1 MEIKMNNVVKN
12 TVGMTPNNTMAHKF
26 GLDDFDKQ
34 AEREGHAKKQLS
46 IYSIYR
52 KGKKQV

>member
-1 MEIKMNNVVKN
+1 MNNVVKS
-12 TVGMTPNNTMAHKF
+12 TVGMTPNNNMAHKF
-26 GLDDFDKQ
+26 GLDAFDKQ
-34 AEREGHAKKQLS
+34 AEREGYAKKRLN

>member
-1 MEIKMNNVVKN
+1 MEIKMNNVVKS
-12 TVGMTPNNTMAHKF
+12 TVGMTPNNNMAHKF
-26 GLDDFDKQ
+26 GLDAFDKQ
-34 AEREGHAKKQLS
+34 AEREGYAKKRLN